1 MASAPRFNRDVEFM
15 IGHKPNAFWQVTW
28 RAVSPLLMLAIF
40 LFFFAI
46 EVREELTYSIWDPAY
61 VSPGLR
67 GGKGQAP
74 PPSRSQEGIARG
86 GHIAPRETPGCLVAH
101 PRLLSLQEEFPKSKE
116 IKYPGWV
123 YAVVVIVAGVPCLV
137 IPCFAI
143 YKLIRNLFQRPGD
156 QRALVSAVSAASVNG
171 DLWS

>member
-1 MASAPRFNRDVEFM
+1 MVGLPRAGASAKMHVKGQSAASQSGDRLSRCGGASRSAFLCLPGTKGPLASAPRFNRDVEFM

-86 GHIAPRETPGCLVAH
+86 GHIAPRETPAAWLLTQGCSLSRRNFPN
-101 PRLLSLQEEFPKSKE
+101 PRRSSTR
-116 IKYPGWV
+116 
-123 YAVVVIVAGVPCLV
+123 AGCMP
-137 IPCFAI
+137 
-143 YKLIRNLFQRPGD
+143 
-156 QRALVSAVSAASVNG
+156 
-171 DLWS
+171 